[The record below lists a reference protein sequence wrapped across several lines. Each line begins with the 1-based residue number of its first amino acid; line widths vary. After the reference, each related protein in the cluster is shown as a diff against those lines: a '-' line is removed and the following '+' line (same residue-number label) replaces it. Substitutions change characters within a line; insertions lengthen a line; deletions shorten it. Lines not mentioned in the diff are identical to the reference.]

1 MPYHPT
7 APPATAAA
15 MTPTPATG
23 PAAAT
28 QTPTPLTA
36 AANAALGTEAMH
48 ALESQTTYDAG
59 HVHEYDVDF
68 NGNGIAKEICH
79 PESNHI
85 CHSHAI
91 TNHQVAE
98 AQSSCY
104 PNCKS
109 LYGFDGAPPH
119 IHGLDSFVP
128 TIGPEV
134 LQTDEP
140 GHVTTLNIS
149 VDDLLLE
156 NNSIQVGGLVDGMS
170 DGYIRIVAT
179 NNREVHDGLSV
190 FTADAENS
198 IPFIKTIL
206 FPDSGMSFFKKSE
219 KDFSDVGKLHI
230 KDSKIT
236 NFLFDIKIDNFL
248 VEDFLS
254 LIMIVHLDGTGHTI
268 FEEIP
273 IFGELHTRNYITDLR
288 KNQKTSAKLQVK
300 TNQGK
305 KEKIEKKEK
314 SVVGN
319 LEAEL
324 GDTISAVKKKKELYW
339 SKFYHTF
346 DDGGNL
352 RYVFSFDFDSF
363 CEKNALFPSLVDG
376 ASMDNIVDIIFRRRR
391 LEYPA
396 TEKHIEYSNSPT
408 IAVENISL
416 SNSFGIMTLAGTD
429 QEINP
434 ASTYKYKITILMTDR
449 TIQVAQQIADRLIQL
464 KEALQE
470 GSRSEI
476 ISEVYTIILNLYY
489 NIIPDEYIMIK
500 KMYNNPKD
508 NDAYDNKVLKLVEET
523 MQSLIINVKNKLDS
537 VKKTGK
543 TKTKATPST
552 GPNYMTSTAVDP
564 TADLTHLS
572 ESTGALPKRI
582 FDIEHEF
589 PDIIKFSEMPKI
601 NLNFSNNNS
610 LNVIT
615 KDDFFKILESGLASA
630 TQDKVQAFI
639 TYKKPKPTVEFSS
652 EIKISKRTKTE
663 NKKELTLMWSKAISQ
678 KDLNTQMSDSPAL
691 FTHTSSPT
699 LSEIE
704 FEYASSYK
712 NDSIIGDNGV
722 TLLKWLQLKKEN
734 IENLGTH
741 GKLFVRIAGPEK
753 IINKYFFVVGE

>member
-236 NFLFDIKIDNFL
+236 NFLFDIK
-248 VEDFLS
+248 
-254 LIMIVHLDGTGHTI
+254 
-268 FEEIP
+268 
-273 IFGELHTRNYITDLR
+273 
-288 KNQKTSAKLQVK
+288 
-300 TNQGK
+300 
-305 KEKIEKKEK
+305 
-314 SVVGN
+314 
-319 LEAEL
+319 
-324 GDTISAVKKKKELYW
+324 
-339 SKFYHTF
+339 
-346 DDGGNL
+346 
-352 RYVFSFDFDSF
+352 
-363 CEKNALFPSLVDG
+363 
-376 ASMDNIVDIIFRRRR
+376 
-391 LEYPA
+391 
-396 TEKHIEYSNSPT
+396 
-408 IAVENISL
+408 
-416 SNSFGIMTLAGTD
+416 
-429 QEINP
+429 
-434 ASTYKYKITILMTDR
+434 
-449 TIQVAQQIADRLIQL
+449 
-464 KEALQE
+464 
-470 GSRSEI
+470 
-476 ISEVYTIILNLYY
+476 
-489 NIIPDEYIMIK
+489 
-500 KMYNNPKD
+500 
-508 NDAYDNKVLKLVEET
+508 
-523 MQSLIINVKNKLDS
+523 
-537 VKKTGK
+537 
-543 TKTKATPST
+543 
-552 GPNYMTSTAVDP
+552 
-564 TADLTHLS
+564 
-572 ESTGALPKRI
+572 
-582 FDIEHEF
+582 
-589 PDIIKFSEMPKI
+589 
-601 NLNFSNNNS
+601 
-610 LNVIT
+610 
-615 KDDFFKILESGLASA
+615 
-630 TQDKVQAFI
+630 
-639 TYKKPKPTVEFSS
+639 
-652 EIKISKRTKTE
+652 
-663 NKKELTLMWSKAISQ
+663 
-678 KDLNTQMSDSPAL
+678 
-691 FTHTSSPT
+691 
-699 LSEIE
+699 
-704 FEYASSYK
+704 
-712 NDSIIGDNGV
+712 
-722 TLLKWLQLKKEN
+722 
-734 IENLGTH
+734 
-741 GKLFVRIAGPEK
+741 
-753 IINKYFFVVGE
+753 